1 MTKYNSVDKKGI
13 LLSIVLLE
21 LFLLGSGQFISYS
34 GLSLRMFIFSS
45 FNAFALL
52 LFTAGVSYQKKI
64 GWFVLGYTVH
74 LSFYTSLGII
84 NGANIGFVLTD
95 LKPLI
100 FAYMVIPFSLLI
112 IDMEKILL
120 VRKLILFSGILMSL
134 LFLALLISLLL
145 GILDFNIMYI
155 ILSSPAN
162 DFMINYG
169 DIPRIFYKGMLY
181 IGIASLF
188 LYYGKY
194 NFRRILFF
202 ILVVSLVLTFTRG
215 FIVALF
221 LTITFM
227 MFLEINKQNNV
238 LKLILL
244 FVFLVVATPLYL
256 NFIGDK
262 SISDAD
268 RYLQIAQV
276 LDAVNP
282 VSFFIGHGFGIGVP
296 IRQVHMEIAFLE
308 IFHKQGIIG
317 LSLWLGFIS
326 YLTFVYLKFK
336 TFKDL
341 ARPFIASVFFV
352 FFQSLTNPFINN
364 PIGMSM
370 VLITFVVFIVLQKYE
385 REEKLCY

>member
-1 MTKYNSVDKKGI
+1 
-13 LLSIVLLE
+13 
-21 LFLLGSGQFISYS
+21 
-34 GLSLRMFIFSS
+34 MFIFSS

-276 LDAVNP
+276 LDAVNS

>member
-1 MTKYNSVDKKGI
+1 
-13 LLSIVLLE
+13 
-21 LFLLGSGQFISYS
+21 
-34 GLSLRMFIFSS
+34 
-45 FNAFALL
+45 
-52 LFTAGVSYQKKI
+52 
-64 GWFVLGYTVH
+64 
-74 LSFYTSLGII
+74 
-84 NGANIGFVLTD
+84 
-95 LKPLI
+95 
-100 FAYMVIPFSLLI
+100 
-112 IDMEKILL
+112 
-120 VRKLILFSGILMSL
+120 
-134 LFLALLISLLL
+134 
-145 GILDFNIMYI
+145 
-155 ILSSPAN
+155 
-162 DFMINYG
+162 
-169 DIPRIFYKGMLY
+169 
-181 IGIASLF
+181 
-188 LYYGKY
+188 
-194 NFRRILFF
+194 
-202 ILVVSLVLTFTRG
+202 
-215 FIVALF
+215 
-221 LTITFM
+221 M